1 MSIYAKYEAY
11 QMMSTKPSVLIVE
24 DSKSVT
30 LLLTSY
36 LGKLGYSDV
45 HTCDNGYSAIKKF
58 KKLVKEDTAPIV
70 LLDYM
75 LPDMDCRSV
84 LTQMLDIQPS
94 ARIILETATEQHDEG
109 VTDLIRLGIYQYLEK
124 PIRFEVLKNV
134 FETLENEDLF
144 FKKDSDR
151 NNMIEDAE
159 DEIKTKLIDRI
170 NFILNST
177 KQVSLNLIE
186 QMIGFSDDAIKSYL
200 KELENSGKI
209 INLGEKKEIACN
221 KCNSVKTT
229 QLFSCPH
236 CNSSH
241 FRMGKLI
248 EHYGC
253 GNVSEEQTYKNDT
266 CPHCQKKI
274 TAVGVDHRIMSNH
287 YICNNCSDFFSEIS
301 SKYLCLKCENRFKLD
316 EVNWQTSCNYKLV
329 VKNTG

>member
-58 KKLVKEDTAPIV
+58 KKLVKEDAAPIV

-134 FETLENEDLF
+134 FETLEKEDLF

-209 INLGEKKEIACN
+209 L
-221 KCNSVKTT
+221 S
-229 QLFSCPH
+229 
-236 CNSSH
+236 
-241 FRMGKLI
+241 LI
-248 EHYGC
+248 H
-253 GNVSEEQTYKNDT
+253 
-266 CPHCQKKI
+266 I
-274 TAVGVDHRIMSNH
+274 
-287 YICNNCSDFFSEIS
+287 
-301 SKYLCLKCENRFKLD
+301 
-316 EVNWQTSCNYKLV
+316 
-329 VKNTG
+329 

>member
-1 MSIYAKYEAY
+1 
-11 QMMSTKPSVLIVE
+11 
-24 DSKSVT
+24 
-30 LLLTSY
+30 
-36 LGKLGYSDV
+36 
-45 HTCDNGYSAIKKF
+45 
-58 KKLVKEDTAPIV
+58 
-70 LLDYM
+70 
-75 LPDMDCRSV
+75 
-84 LTQMLDIQPS
+84 
-94 ARIILETATEQHDEG
+94 
-109 VTDLIRLGIYQYLEK
+109 
-124 PIRFEVLKNV
+124 
-134 FETLENEDLF
+134 
-144 FKKDSDR
+144 
-151 NNMIEDAE
+151 
-159 DEIKTKLIDRI
+159 
-170 NFILNST
+170 
-177 KQVSLNLIE
+177 
-186 QMIGFSDDAIKSYL
+186 MIGFSDDAIKSYL